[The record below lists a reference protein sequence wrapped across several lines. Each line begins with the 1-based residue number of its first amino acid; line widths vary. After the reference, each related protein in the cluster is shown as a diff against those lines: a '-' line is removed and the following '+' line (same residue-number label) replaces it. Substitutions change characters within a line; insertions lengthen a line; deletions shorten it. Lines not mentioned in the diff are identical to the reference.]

1 MADHPNV
8 TPRRALVGIAL
19 TAVGGFVDCF
29 SYVSLDHVFTATM
42 SGNTVLIAVDGAA
55 GRSGSAFVHA
65 SAVGIFVLG
74 LLLSSVAIEL
84 ALHRGIRNVLAIALG
99 AETLCLAGLIAWGA
113 PFLTGG
119 NDSPAMASPA
129 LYALVGVTAV
139 AMGIQN
145 TSLRMAGVLNVFTTH
160 VTGTL
165 TRLGEQLVDLLL
177 SRGTADRPS
186 KPAQAALSAAL
197 WLAFFLGALLAS
209 MLLPRWSVRTV
220 LSLPVAVLLAIVAAD
235 LVEPFARPRG

>member
-1 MADHPNV
+1 
-8 TPRRALVGIAL
+8 
-19 TAVGGFVDCF
+19 
-29 SYVSLDHVFTATM
+29 VSLNHVFTATM

-55 GRSGSAFVHA
+55 GRSGSAFLHA

-74 LLLSSVAIEL
+74 LLSSSVAIEL
-84 ALHRGIRNVLAIALG
+84 ALRRGIRNVLAIALG
-99 AETLCLAGLIAWGA
+99 AETLCLGGLMLWGA
-113 PFLTGG
+113 PLLTGG
-119 NDSPAMASPA
+119 KDPLTTASPT
-129 LYALVGVTAV
+129 LYGLVSVTAV

-177 SRGTADRPS
+177 SRNVADRGTTPG
-186 KPAQAALSAAL
+186 QAALSAGL

-209 MLLPRWSVRTV
+209 MLLPRWSIRAV
-220 LSLPVAVLLAIVAAD
+220 LGLPVAVLLAIVAAD
-235 LVEPFARPRG
+235 LLEPFARPRD